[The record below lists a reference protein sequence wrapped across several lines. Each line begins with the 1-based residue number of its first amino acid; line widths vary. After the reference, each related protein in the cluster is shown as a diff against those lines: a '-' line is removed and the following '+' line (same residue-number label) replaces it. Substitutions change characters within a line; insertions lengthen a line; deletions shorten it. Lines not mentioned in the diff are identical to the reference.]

1 MRLTTL
7 AHAPPHLHPR
17 RAGRI
22 HLIVDCTTWR
32 RGRTRRA
39 LGRPSCNSSSVVPGL
54 CLPTRSGGSDAPSK
68 YSSALHTTVPPFV
81 VAHLF
86 AFTAPPSLTFTAKIH
101 LASSSWSLAR
111 SRARPQLARLT
122 PLASFARD
130 RALFFRCPSE
140 SPKEGKSH
148 VWTRGKEGIDGAGRQ
163 SARSRQSPL
172 RHVLY

>member
-1 MRLTTL
+1 MV
-7 AHAPPHLHPR
+7 AHPAAAAASFRASVCPLDLEGLMR
-17 RAGRI
+17 RANTPR
-22 HLIVDCTTWR
+22 HCTQ
-32 RGRTRRA
+32 
-39 LGRPSCNSSSVVPGL
+39 PSPRSSSL
-54 CLPTRSGGSDAPSK
+54 TSLPSLR
-68 YSSALHTTVPPFV
+68 L
-81 VAHLF
+81 
-86 AFTAPPSLTFTAKIH
+86 PPSLTFTAKIH